1 MQITI
6 DGPAGAGKSTI
17 AKMLADKLGF
27 LYIDTGAMYRAITYT
42 ALQQRISLDNEIV
55 LAKLTATTTIEMV
68 QQTNGEQKI
77 YCNGVDVTK
86 AIREPFISKNVSQ
99 VAAHPQVRQELVR
112 MQRELAQEH
121 DVVMDG
127 RDAGTVILPHA
138 NCKIFLTASL
148 EERAH
153 RRYLELKK
161 RGHNKD
167 FALVKADLAKRDY
180 IDENRAA
187 SPLIPAQDAVIVD
200 TTCLN
205 PTEVVQKI
213 FHIYQQKKETVNNVL

>member
-1 MQITI
+1 M
-6 DGPAGAGKSTI
+6 
-17 AKMLADKLGF
+17 
-27 LYIDTGAMYRAITYT
+27 
-42 ALQQRISLDNEIV
+42 
-55 LAKLTATTTIEMV
+55 TATTTIEMV

-86 AIREPFISKNVSQ
+86 AIREPFISKKCF